1 MGVNGDNDGNA
12 DEPTKLEKADVGE
25 MIVIIKAAMAMIPLP
40 IRCVGTKR
48 VEAAMMYYSEYRTT
62 Q

>member
-48 VEAAMMYYSEYRTT
+48 VEAAMM
-62 Q
+62 